1 MTDTAIALTN
11 ISKCYRRYNHPS
23 DRLKEL
29 LFPQRSYAKEFWALK
44 DINLEIPKGKT
55 VGIIGRNGSGKS
67 TLLQIIAGTVTPTTG
82 TLGVHG
88 RIGAL
93 LELGSGFNPDF
104 TGRENVFLNGAILGI
119 SREEM
124 MERFEAI
131 ANFADIG
138 DFLELPV
145 KTYSSGMMMR
155 LAFAVSVNL
164 EPDILIIDEA
174 LSVGDAVFQFK
185 CYERL
190 EKLTASGVTILL
202 VSHDIKTVK
211 TFCDHVIYLSKG
223 LEVASGTADEVAE
236 LYFMDLRDEQRKVL
250 TDKAVVK
257 TKPTLN
263 QNQSTAFGTDE
274 GQILKATFINTDS
287 DTSVFT
293 LGDEIKI
300 AVEVEFL
307 SNLKYPAL
315 CIMVQDRKSIP
326 IGGKYIRLTVD
337 NSEEKNT
344 TRTIIFS
351 FPCKL
356 SEGNYFITL
365 RLENRQSDK
374 TSFLIDK
381 QAGVLSFEVMRTTD
395 KKFLGMVDLEI
406 EGVSLEL
413 EDSVSLEVI

>member
-1 MTDTAIALTN
+1 MTDIAIALTN
-11 ISKCYRRYNHPS
+11 ISKCYRRYVHPS

-29 LFPQRSYAKEFWALK
+29 LFPQRSYAQEFWALK
-44 DINLEIPKGKT
+44 DINLEIPRGKT

-164 EPDILIIDEA
+164 EPDILIVDEA

-236 LYFMDLRDEQRKVL
+236 LYFLDLRDEQRQVL
-250 TDKAVVK
+250 ADQAAVKA
-257 TKPTLN
+257 KPTLN
-263 QNQSTAFGTDE
+263 QNQKTAFGTDE
-274 GQILKATFINTDS
+274 GQILKAVFTNTES
-287 DTSVFT
+287 NTSVFT
-293 LGDEIKI
+293 VGDEVKI

-326 IGGKYIRLTVD
+326 IGGKYIRLDVD
-337 NSEEKNT
+337 DPEEKNT
-344 TRTIIFS
+344 TKTVIFS

-381 QAGVLSFEVMRTTD
+381 QAGTLSFEVMRTTD

-406 EGVSLEL
+406 DGVSLE
-413 EDSVSLEVI
+413 EV

>member
-1 MTDTAIALTN
+1 MTDIAIALTN

-29 LFPQRSYAKEFWALK
+29 LFPQRSYAQDFWALK

-124 MERFEAI
+124 IERFEAI

-236 LYFMDLRDEQRKVL
+236 LYFLDLRDEQRKVL
-250 TDKAVVK
+250 TDKAAVK
-257 TKPTLN
+257 AKPTLN
-263 QNQSTAFGTDE
+263 QNQRTAFGTDE
-274 GQILKATFINTDS
+274 GQILKATFTNTDS

-293 LGDEIKI
+293 VGDEIKI

-326 IGGKYIRLTVD
+326 IGGKYIRLSVD
-337 NSEEKNT
+337 DLEEKNT
-344 TRTIIFS
+344 TKTVIFS

-381 QAGVLSFEVMRTTD
+381 QAGTLSFEVMRTTD

-406 EGVSLEL
+406 DGVSLDE
-413 EDSVSLEVI
+413 I

>member
-1 MTDTAIALTN
+1 MTDTAVALTN
-11 ISKCYRRYNHPS
+11 ISKCYRRYVHPS

-29 LFPQRSYAKEFWALK
+29 LLPQRSYAQEFWALK
-44 DINLEIPKGKT
+44 NINLEIPRGKT

-82 TLGVHG
+82 NVGVHG

-124 MERFEAI
+124 TQRFGAI
-131 ANFADIG
+131 ASFADIG

-164 EPDILIIDEA
+164 EPDILIVDEA
-174 LSVGDAVFQFK
+174 LSVGDASFQFK
-185 CYERL
+185 CFERL

-223 LEVASGTADEVAE
+223 LEVASGSADEVAE
-236 LYFMDLRDEQRKVL
+236 LYFMDLRDEQRKIL
-250 TDKAVVK
+250 TDKATVK
-257 TKPTLN
+257 AKPALN
-263 QNQSTAFGTDE
+263 QNQRTAFGTDE
-274 GQILKATFINTDS
+274 GQILKATFVNTS
-287 DTSVFT
+287 GDTSVFT
-293 LGDEIKI
+293 VGDEINI
-300 AVEVEFL
+300 EVEVEFL
-307 SNLKYPAL
+307 SNLKYPTL

-326 IGGKYIRLTVD
+326 IGGKYIRLSAD
-337 NSEEKNT
+337 NPEEKIT
-344 TRTIIFS
+344 TKNVIFA

-356 SEGNYFITL
+356 AEGNYFITL

-381 QAGVLSFEVMRTTD
+381 QAGTLSFEVMRTTD

-406 EGVSLEL
+406 EGNLTK
-413 EDSVSLEVI
+413 

>member
-1 MTDTAIALTN
+1 MNDIAITLTN
-11 ISKCYRRYNHPS
+11 ISKCYRRYAHPS

-29 LFPQRSYAKEFWALK
+29 LFPQRRYAQDFWALK

-82 TLGVHG
+82 ALGVHG
-88 RIGAL
+88 RVGAL

-119 SREEM
+119 GREEM
-124 MERFEAI
+124 QERFGAI
-131 ANFADIG
+131 ADFADIG
-138 DFLELPV
+138 SFLELPV

-174 LSVGDAVFQFK
+174 LSVGDASFQFK

-223 LEVASGTADEVAE
+223 LEIAAGAADEVAE
-236 LYFMDLRDEQRKVL
+236 LYFLDLRDEQRKVL
-250 TDKAVVK
+250 ADQAAV
-257 TKPTLN
+257 KPKQTLN
-263 QNQSTAFGTDE
+263 ENQKTAFGTDE
-274 GQILKATFINTDS
+274 GQILKAAFVNTDADS
-287 DTSVFT
+287 SVFT
-293 LGDEIKI
+293 VGDEVKIK
-300 AVEVEFL
+300 VEVEYITAV
-307 SNLKYPAL
+307 KYPAL

-326 IGGKYIRLTVD
+326 IGGKYIRLKPD
-337 NSEEKNT
+337 NLAAKTSRE
-344 TRTIIFS
+344 TIVFS

-381 QAGVLSFEVMRTTD
+381 QAGILSFEVMRTTD

-406 EGVSLEL
+406 TGDLE
-413 EDSVSLEVI
+413 

>member
-1 MTDTAIALTN
+1 MTDTAVALTN
-11 ISKCYRRYNHPS
+11 ISKCYRRYVHPS

-29 LFPQRSYAKEFWALK
+29 LLPQRSYAQEFWALK
-44 DINLEIPKGKT
+44 NINLEIPRGKT

-82 TLGVHG
+82 NVGVHG

-124 MERFEAI
+124 TQRFGAI
-131 ANFADIG
+131 ASFADIG

-164 EPDILIIDEA
+164 EPDILIVDEA
-174 LSVGDAVFQFK
+174 LSVGDASFQFK
-185 CYERL
+185 CFERL

-223 LEVASGTADEVAE
+223 LEVASGSADEVAE
-236 LYFMDLRDEQRKVL
+236 LYFMDLRDEQRKIL
-250 TDKAVVK
+250 TDKATVK
-257 TKPTLN
+257 AKPALN
-263 QNQSTAFGTDE
+263 QNQRTAFGTDE
-274 GQILKATFINTDS
+274 GQILKATFVNTS
-287 DTSVFT
+287 GDTSVFT
-293 LGDEIKI
+293 VGDEINI
-300 AVEVEFL
+300 EVEVEFL
-307 SNLKYPAL
+307 SNLKYPTL

-326 IGGKYIRLTVD
+326 IGGKYIRLSAD
-337 NSEEKNT
+337 NPEEKIT
-344 TRTIIFS
+344 TKNVIFA

-356 SEGNYFITL
+356 AEGNYFITL

-381 QAGVLSFEVMRTTD
+381 QAGTLSFEVMRTTD

-406 EGVSLEL
+406 EGDLTE
-413 EDSVSLEVI
+413 

>member
-1 MTDTAIALTN
+1 MTDITPDITDIAVTLTN
-11 ISKCYRRYNHPS
+11 ISKCYRRYAHPS

-29 LFPQRSYAKEFWALK
+29 LFPQRSYAQEFWALQN
-44 DINLEIPKGKT
+44 INLTIPKGKT

-82 TLGVHG
+82 TVGVHG

-119 SREEM
+119 GREEM
-124 MERFEAI
+124 SRRFEAI
-131 ANFADIG
+131 AEFASIG

-174 LSVGDAVFQFK
+174 LAVGDAAFQFK
-185 CYERL
+185 CFERL

-223 LEVASGTADEVAE
+223 LEVAAGSADEIAE
-236 LYFMDLRDEQRKVL
+236 LYFLDLRDEQRKVL
-250 TDKAVVK
+250 ADQAAIKP
-257 TKPTLN
+257 KPTLN
-263 QNQSTAFGTDE
+263 HDQKTAFGTDE
-274 GQILKATFINTDS
+274 GQILKAFFTNTDTN
-287 DTSVFT
+287 TSVFT
-293 LGDEIKI
+293 LGDEVIIK
-300 AVEVEFL
+300 VEVEYL
-307 SNLKYPAL
+307 SAVKYPTL

-326 IGGKYIRLTVD
+326 IGGKYLRLMPD
-337 NSEEKNT
+337 RPEEKT
-344 TRTIIFS
+344 SKASVAFS

-381 QAGVLSFEVMRTTD
+381 QAGILSFEVMRTTD

-406 EGVSLEL
+406 TGDLVP
-413 EDSVSLEVI
+413 

>member
-1 MTDTAIALTN
+1 MTDTAVALTN
-11 ISKCYRRYNHPS
+11 ISKCYRRYVHPS

-29 LFPQRSYAKEFWALK
+29 LLPQRSYAQEFWALK
-44 DINLEIPKGKT
+44 DINLEIPRGKT

-82 TLGVHG
+82 VVGVHG

-124 MERFEAI
+124 TQRFGAI
-131 ANFADIG
+131 ASFADIG

-164 EPDILIIDEA
+164 EPDILIVDEA
-174 LSVGDAVFQFK
+174 LSVGDASFQFK
-185 CYERL
+185 CFERL

-223 LEVASGTADEVAE
+223 LEVSSGSADEVAE
-236 LYFMDLRDEQRKVL
+236 LYFMDLRDEQRKIL
-250 TDKAVVK
+250 TDKATVK
-257 TKPTLN
+257 AKPALN
-263 QNQSTAFGTDE
+263 QNQRTAFGTDE
-274 GQILKATFINTDS
+274 GQILKATFVNTS
-287 DTSVFT
+287 GDTSVFT
-293 LGDEIKI
+293 VGDEINI
-300 AVEVEFL
+300 EVEVEFL
-307 SNLKYPAL
+307 SNLKYPTL

-326 IGGKYIRLTVD
+326 IGGKYIRLSAD
-337 NSEEKNT
+337 NPEEKIT
-344 TRTIIFS
+344 TKNVIFT

-356 SEGNYFITL
+356 AEGNYFITL

-381 QAGVLSFEVMRTTD
+381 QAGTLSFEVMRTTD

-406 EGVSLEL
+406 EGNLTK
-413 EDSVSLEVI
+413 